1 MAVGSPPP
9 PPPSAP
15 DFSAK
20 LAARWAPGALYFFI
34 EVTDDQH
41 RNAAASADLI
51 WQDCPQL
58 AFDTANN
65 KGTTYD
71 STDD

>member
-1 MAVGSPPP
+1 MKRFPFWSWLWVI
-9 PPPSAP
+9 
-15 DFSAK
+15 
-20 LAARWAPGALYFFI
+20 LGALYFFI